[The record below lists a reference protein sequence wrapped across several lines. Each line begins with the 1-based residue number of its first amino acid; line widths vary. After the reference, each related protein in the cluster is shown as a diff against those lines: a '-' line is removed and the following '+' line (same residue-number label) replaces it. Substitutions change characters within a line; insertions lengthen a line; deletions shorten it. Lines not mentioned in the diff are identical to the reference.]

1 MAIDF
6 EEFLV
11 TIESLSFWWLVMGQN
26 HFKIKWLWLKIVNP
40 WLQPKI
46 IILNCY
52 LRVGIAK
59 IEKKWQ
65 IKDLT
70 SCYTFAKL
78 WAPRTVIQIT
88 GPNRTEVL
96 FHKHFKL
103 SNLFFFCKEGE
114 KGQRSKGIG
123 KEFGKYCSKMKQQ

>member
-1 MAIDF
+1 MESDF
-6 EEFLV
+6 GEFLV
-11 TIESLSFWWLVMGQN
+11 TIKLLSFWWLVMGQN

-70 SCYTFAKL
+70 SCYCYTFAKL

-88 GPNRTEVL
+88 GPNWTEVL

-103 SNLFFFCKEGE
+103 SNLFFLQRGREGA
-114 KGQRSKGIG
+114 K
-123 KEFGKYCSKMKQQ
+123 KQGDWKRIWEVL